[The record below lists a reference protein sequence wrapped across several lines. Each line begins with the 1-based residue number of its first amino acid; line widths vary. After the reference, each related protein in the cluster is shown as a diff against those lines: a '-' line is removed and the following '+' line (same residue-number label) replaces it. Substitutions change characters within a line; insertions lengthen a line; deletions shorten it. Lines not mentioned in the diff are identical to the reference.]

1 MGVDAALS
9 GMAKRP
15 TTTASWLVMVLAC
28 DGRRDFGQ
36 RAGSAGSGIAERG
49 SVMPVASAISLACH
63 NPVLAR
69 VCHRPSFMFAMGAF
83 GIGGNGWR
91 LSVNSDIR

>member
-49 SVMPVASAISLACH
+49 SALPVASAISLACH
-63 NPVLAR
+63 NSVLAR
-69 VCHRPSFMFAMGAF
+69 VCHHSCFMFAMGAF

>member
-1 MGVDAALS
+1 
-9 GMAKRP
+9 
-15 TTTASWLVMVLAC
+15 
-28 DGRRDFGQ
+28 
-36 RAGSAGSGIAERG
+36 
-49 SVMPVASAISLACH
+49 MPVASAISMACH

-69 VCHRPSFMFAMGAF
+69 VCHHSCFMFAMGAA